1 MSRIV
6 GIDLGT
12 TNSLI
17 AYMDGQVP
25 RVITGR
31 HDRAMVPSVVAL
43 TDNSLIVGDPAKE
56 HLEEMVS
63 ALREAAEGRVIVSGA
78 ARLER
83 IEAALGDCVSRAFST
98 DHTGYT
104 VHRLRESAY
113 VFWKSDRQEDA
124 HACLAAAREFD
135 ETALERGSVARA
147 LVEQMLAP
155 ALESLREEEDPSLL
169 VKSEPALITKP

>member
-56 HLEEMVS
+56 HLERNPERTIYSVKRFMGKS
-63 ALREAAEGRVIVSGA
+63 
-78 ARLER
+78 LED
-83 IEAALGDCVSRAFST
+83 L
-98 DHTGYT
+98 
-104 VHRLRESAY
+104 
-113 VFWKSDRQEDA
+113 Q
-124 HACLAAAREFD
+124 D
-135 ETALERGSVARA
+135 ELKYF
-147 LVEQMLAP
+147 P
-155 ALESLREEEDPSLL
+155 
-169 VKSEPALITKP
+169 